1 MLCHL
6 PVTYSCVT
14 KLYRGLHWKYWREV
28 FISSRVC
35 NYDTAPIGNSI
46 AVHARL
52 AITTNFFGRF
62 LLTTKHKR
70 QGLNA
75 GSSVHRSDT
84 KPPSQGSLEALRKP
98 FVEAKKKEKAS
109 HKQTESFFIDNL
121 QRWKKNVFSWRL
133 SPPPPC
139 CNLVK
144 KKFQSRGNRVKAEL
158 KGGLCSTN
166 WGWYNTDHWNCNLIN
181 WVR

>member
-1 MLCHL
+1 MLCHW
-6 PVTYSCVT
+6 PVSSRSVT
-14 KLYRGLHWKYWREV
+14 KLYRGLHRKYWREV

-35 NYDTAPIGNSI
+35 NYDTATIGNSI

-52 AITTNFFGRF
+52 IITTNFLGRF

-70 QGLNA
+70 QGLNP

-84 KPPSQGSLEALRKP
+84 KPLSQGTLEALRKP
-98 FVEAKKKEKAS
+98 FVEAKKKKEKAS
-109 HKQTESFFIDNL
+109 RKQTESFFIDNL

-144 KKFQSRGNRVKAEL
+144 KKFQSRGNRVRAEL
-158 KGGLCSTN
+158 KGEAFARQTRDD
-166 WGWYNTDHWNCNLIN
+166 TIQT
-181 WVR
+181 VKIVT